1 MAVAART
8 APCAAL
14 ASWMV
19 ASFFALSAP
28 RSSSASFMA
37 ACSSETS
44 CASCSMRREPSATVA
59 SPSSILAV
67 RPSMSSW
74 SLLRVFL
81 LVPSSVSHQPLC
93 SASSF
98 ASSIRRTMRSLIIFF
113 TFENGSS
120 ATRTASAES
129 IRLLSCAER
138 LRRNSATFS
147 CTGLRPS
154 DLRLTKA
161 LALFAPCW
169 ANDCALPSFCNFPS
183 LSISIALDT
192 ASISSA
198 RNCWRDSKSADFWEQ
213 VDVSSVRYFWSS
225 SRVVVVSVRSPSASA
240 LAWSFLDLKTDF
252 SSRSE
257 VPCLICA
264 SRS

>member
-1 MAVAART
+1 MARASAT
-8 APCAAL
+8 AVWASL
-14 ASWMV
+14 ASLMV
-19 ASFFALSAP
+19 ARFVAFSSWRSSVALVMAL
-28 RSSSASFMA
+28 SSASMA
-37 ACSSETS
+37 SARSSMS
-44 CASCSMRREPSATVA
+44 CASCCIEDS
-59 SPSSILAV
+59 SPSISAWSV
-67 RPSMSSW
+67 STAEVFSS
-74 SLLRVFL
+74 RVCL
-81 LVPSSVSHQPLC
+81 LVVSSVSHQPLC